1 MPSPLE
7 SPLFSLVHLAREMR
21 KEPTVSEALL
31 WNALRDRR
39 FLDIKFRRQHVMHPY
54 IVDFFASV
62 LKLVVEVDG
71 GYHLDRV
78 AEDAARDLDLVGYYG
93 VRVVRI
99 EAGLVERDLPA
110 ALRLLGRHVG

>member
-1 MPSPLE
+1 M
-7 SPLFSLVHLAREMR
+7 
-21 KEPTVSEALL
+21 SEALL

-54 IVDFFASV
+54 IVDFFASA

-71 GYHLDRV
+71 GYHADRV
-78 AEDAARDLDLVGYYG
+78 AQDAARDLDLVGYYG

-99 EAGLVERDLPA
+99 EAELVERDLPA